1 MANAKIDDNREKTA
15 IVVDGAGTIKNLLV
29 DATTGRLLLECYI
42 GANATVN
49 KVKVDENREW
59 ISQGVDET
67 TGNPV
72 PLHVETATN
81 YLKID
86 LLIE

>member
-15 IVVDGAGTIKNLLV
+15 IVVDSAGTIKNLLV
-29 DATTGRLLLECYI
+29 DATSGRLLIDVLT
-42 GANATVN
+42 GVNATAN

-59 ISQGVDET
+59 VSQGVDET
-67 TGNPV
+67 TGNPI

-81 YLKID
+81 YLTID